1 MFTGIVQT
9 KAIVI
14 STNTENQL
22 CRLVVSVEKA
32 FAQQL
37 ALGAS
42 IAINGV
48 CLTVVQYFTEDNNSI
63 IHFDVIDETLKLT
76 NLGNLIEGSVINF
89 ERSLKFGDELG
100 GHIVSGHIQTTASL
114 VELAQT
120 NENCTMKFAIDKT
133 FSKYILPKGFISVN
147 GISLTVGEAG
157 EDFFYVH
164 LIPETL
170 MRTNLSELKLADK
183 VNIELDQQTITIV
196 TTVERL
202 GLKLA
207 D

>member
-114 VELAQT
+114 VELTQT
-120 NENCTMKFAIDKT
+120 NENCAMKFAIDKT
-133 FSKYILPKGFISVN
+133 LSKYILPKGFISVN

-207 D
+207 N

>member
-9 KAIVI
+9 KATVI
-14 STNTENQL
+14 AADTENQL
-22 CRLVVSVEKA
+22 CRLVISVEKT

-37 ALGAS
+37 ELGAS

-48 CLTVVQYFTEDNNSI
+48 CLTVVKYFTEDNNSI

-76 NLGNLIEGSVINF
+76 NLGNLSKGSVINF

-100 GHIVSGHIQTTASL
+100 GHIVSGHVQTCA
-114 VELAQT
+114 ELNELSQT
-120 NENCTMKFAIDKT
+120 SENCAMKFVLPPEY
-133 FSKYILPKGFISVN
+133 SKYILSKGFISVN
-147 GISLTVGEAG
+147 GISLTVGEAREG
-157 EDFFYVH
+157 YFYVH

-170 MRTNLSELKLADK
+170 ARTNLSALALSDK

-196 TTVERL
+196 KTVERL
-202 GLKLA
+202 GLKLSN
-207 D
+207 

>member
-48 CLTVVQYFTEDNNSI
+48 CLTVVKYFTEDNTSI

-114 VELAQT
+114 VELTKT
-120 NENCTMKFAIDKT
+120 NENCAMKFAIKKT
-133 FSKYILPKGFISVN
+133 YSKYVLSKGFISVN

-207 D
+207 N